1 MNGPPVIP
9 RRLTISLVMLG
20 AVVAVGTAG
29 YVLFERYSW
38 FDALYATVTTM
49 TTVGGGEVAPF
60 HLAGK
65 VWTMLVVVIGFVAF
79 TDALITLVGYVI
91 EGHLRHAFTEHH
103 MLRRVAKMEDHY
115 ILCGFGRVGREIAV
129 EFAAERIAFVV
140 VDQREESLEEA
151 AALGYATVRGDAAQL
166 ETLKAAGID
175 RARGLV
181 TAVDSDAD
189 NVYVTLTARVVRPDL
204 FIVARANS
212 GDAEPKLRLA
222 GANRV
227 ASPYVIGGRR
237 LASLATRPTAVD
249 FVDIVLSAQNDQ
261 LLLEDFTI
269 PTGSPWVG
277 RPLEALTVSAGEALV
292 LALKRGETMHFRPVP
307 QTPLAA
313 ADELI
318 FAGPAEAI
326 RAVERQIG
334 VRE

>member
-9 RRLTISLVMLG
+9 RRLTISLAMLA